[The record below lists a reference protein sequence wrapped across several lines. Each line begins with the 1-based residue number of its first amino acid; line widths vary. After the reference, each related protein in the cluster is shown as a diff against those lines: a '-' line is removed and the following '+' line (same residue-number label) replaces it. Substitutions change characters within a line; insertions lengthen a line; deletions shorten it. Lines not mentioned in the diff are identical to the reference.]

1 MGKELKKNGYIRW
14 DCFADKGIYSDSY
27 CFSSSHVQKA
37 ECQRIDIFQLWFW
50 RRLLKVPW
58 TAKRSTNPR
67 GNQHWIFTGSTD
79 VEAEALVF
87 WSSNVNRRLIGK
99 VPDVGKIEDRRRRG
113 HQRMRWLDGITDAM
127 NMNLGK
133 LWEMVRVTW
142 GFKEPDTTG
151 WLSNN
156 KKVWQYPSQ

>member
-79 VEAEALVF
+79 VEAEAPVLWPPDVKT
-87 WSSNVNRRLIGK
+87 WLIGK
-99 VPDVGKIEDRRRRG
+99 DPDAGKDWGQEDKG
-113 HQRMRWLDGITDAM
+113 TTED
-127 NMNLGK
+127 
-133 LWEMVRVTW
+133 EMVGWHHCLSGHEFGQTQGDSDGQRSLACCSSW
-142 GFKEPDTTG
+142 GLKELDMT
-151 WLSNN
+151 
-156 KKVWQYPSQ
+156 